1 MIIFKGADYYKLII
15 LNRIICEK
23 KGEIKMSLI
32 KIKNDVELKKAQ
44 ELLQAAG
51 IEMETVTA
59 YQEMCQEEAEYQA
72 AIFQEKTGRVPEA
85 LFDQFQETL
94 QSFLEDSDLLDYNYI
109 RTLTQDALDEVLEK
123 NN

>member
-15 LNRIICEK
+15 LNRIIYEK

-32 KIKNDVELKKAQ
+32 KIKNEVELKKAQ
-44 ELLQAAG
+44 ALLQAAG

-59 YQEMCQEEAEYQA
+59 YQEMCREEAEYQA
-72 AIFQEKTGRVPEA
+72 AIFQEKTGQVPEA
-85 LFDQFQETL
+85 LFDQFQATL

>member
-1 MIIFKGADYYKLII
+1 M
-15 LNRIICEK
+15 C
-23 KGEIKMSLI
+23 LI

-44 ELLQAAG
+44 ELLQVAG
-51 IEMETVTA
+51 IEIETVTA
-59 YQEMCQEEAEYQA
+59 YQEMCREEAEYQA